1 MTSVRRSILEVLFPV
16 LQAPIIVED
25 ATAGTGPNKEE
36 GIEDEKAKN
45 NASAPPDEEA
55 EQSGPQTANH
65 HNDGGE
71 SALLDRMEGGKN
83 DDASDNRNVFSIVEN
98 NNEKN
103 KLCSICLERLGTG
116 MYQLPCLQCIR
127 RIHTLLTGLNAVA
140 PCSLTIPRP
149 FRYPVVDPHG
159 LRPHLPPRLLADV
172 DCQFG
177 TQEPF
182 LSVVPVHAAV
192 QCGIIRFALDR
203 SPGPQ
208 QQRTYSDR

>member
-16 LQAPIIVED
+16 LQATIIVED
-25 ATAGTGPNKEE
+25 ATAGTDE
-36 GIEDEKAKN
+36 GIEDEKAKNN

-55 EQSGPQTANH
+55 EQSGPQNG
-65 HNDGGE
+65 GGE
-71 SALLDRMEGGKN
+71 SALLDRMEEGRNGI
-83 DDASDNRNVFSIVEN
+83 DAVSDNKHDFSIVENNN

-116 MYQLPCLQCIR
+116 MYHLPFLYCIR
-127 RIHTLLTGLNAVA
+127 RTHVLLIGSNAVA
-140 PCSLTIPRP
+140 PTLTIPRP
-149 FRYPVVDPHG
+149 FRYPDVGPHG
-159 LRPHLPPRLLADV
+159 MRPHLPPRLLADV
-172 DCQFG
+172 DCQLG

-192 QCGIIRFALDR
+192 QCGIIRFALGR

-208 QQRTYSDR
+208 QQRTYSDG